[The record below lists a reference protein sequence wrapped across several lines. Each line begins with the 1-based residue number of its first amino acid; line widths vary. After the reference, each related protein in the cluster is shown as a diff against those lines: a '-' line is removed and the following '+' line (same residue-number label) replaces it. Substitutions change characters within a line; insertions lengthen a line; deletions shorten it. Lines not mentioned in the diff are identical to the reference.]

1 MCWSTTASAAM
12 VAVGS
17 VAAVVTARRGM
28 PVMVPVALGYFAV
41 MEALQVA
48 GYAVADQC
56 GSPANETVT
65 LLSILHIVFQPFII
79 NGFAMAMVQ
88 RPVGPG
94 MRVAVLTF
102 CALSA
107 TVMLLQLYP
116 FDWAGSCRPGD
127 NLCGEVLCTVSG
139 NWHIAWDFPYNGL
152 MLWFGAVSG
161 AKWGFPTYILAVFAL
176 PVVYGA
182 WRFALFHLLIG
193 PVLASQLTDAP
204 NEVPAVWCFLS
215 IGIALLSL
223 SPWLWRRFEGRRA
236 PA

>member
-1 MCWSTTASAAM
+1 M

-17 VAAVVTARRGM
+17 VAVVVTARRGM
-28 PVMVPVALGYFAV
+28 PVMVPVALGYFAA

-56 GSPANETVT
+56 GSAANETVT

-94 MRVAVLTF
+94 MRVVVFTV

-107 TVMLLQLYP
+107 AVMLLQLYP

-127 NLCGEVLCTVSG
+127 SLCGQALCTITG
-139 NWHIAWDFPYNGL
+139 TWHIAWDVPYNGL
-152 MLWFGAVSG
+152 MLWFGEASG
-161 AKWGFPTYILAVFAL
+161 MKWGFPTYILSIFAL
-176 PVVYGA
+176 PLVYGA
-182 WRFALFHLLIG
+182 WRFAVFHLLIG

-204 NEVPAVWCFLS
+204 NEVPAVWCLLS
-215 IGIALLSL
+215 IGIGLLSL